1 MIRIRLPLKLPAAKG
16 FCHLAAICLWASAL
30 HAAPALT
37 FPAPA
42 EQTARQ
48 GSAHGSFALPV
59 GPWADGRVERLALT
73 GAVEHQ
79 SWRLPAMAGGTL
91 GLMQDLSGQLVAS
104 GYAPLFD
111 CETDFCGG
119 FDFRFETKVLPE
131 PEMHVDLGDFRFLA
145 ARKGTGKSADYLALL
160 VSRAGDVGFVQLSHV
175 GPAGSRVA
183 LAAKP
188 VVAPV
193 VPAAPVM
200 PAAPVAASA
209 ATLSDALENRGN
221 VVLEDLSFASGATAL
236 SSGPFSS
243 LAELAAYLAAHPE
256 RAVLIVGHTD
266 AVGPL
271 AVNVALSRQRA
282 QSVVDR
288 LVADH
293 GVDPAQ
299 ISAGGVGFLAP
310 RASNLT
316 DEGRQK
322 NRRVEAVLAST
333 R

>member
-1 MIRIRLPLKLPAAKG
+1 MIRIPLILSAVPR
-16 FCHLAAICLWASAL
+16 FCHLAIAAFGLSTSAL
-30 HAAPALT
+30 LAAPPLT
-37 FPAPA
+37 FPGTA
-42 EQTARQ
+42 EQTALQ
-48 GSAHGSFALPV
+48 GSANGSFALPI
-59 GPWADGRVERLALT
+59 GPWSDGKVEHLALT

-79 SWRLPAMAGGTL
+79 SWRLPGMAGGTL
-91 GLMQDLSGQLVAS
+91 GVMQYLSGQLVAS
-104 GYAPLFD
+104 GYEPLFD
-111 CETDFCGG
+111 CETDGCGG

-131 PEMHVDLGDFRFLA
+131 PEMHVDLGDFRFLS
-145 ARKGTGKSADYLALL
+145 ARKGTGKTADYLALL

-175 GPAGSRVA
+175 GPAGTQLA
-183 LAAKP
+183 LTAKP
-188 VVAPV
+188 VAAPT
-193 VPAAPVM
+193 VPAASI
-200 PAAPVAASA
+200 AASGA
-209 ATLSDALENRGN
+209 SISDALENRGN

-236 SSGPFSS
+236 SSGQFSS

-271 AVNVALSRQRA
+271 TVNVALSRQRA
-282 QSVVDR
+282 QSVVNR

-299 ISAGGVGFLAP
+299 VSAEGVGFLAP

-316 DEGRQK
+316 DAGRQK